1 MMYNLT
7 KLTLFLSIFTVYALN
22 AQQQGFGLVKSME
35 VISTSGNHTPDFNS
49 SSVFDGIPIM
59 GKKADKHN
67 NTYSLPFGAGFHAIY
82 FDQKSLASNL
92 FLSSDSTI
100 LTARADTLYQNTSA
114 YEMKG
119 TIRPNVWVFPFL
131 NIYGIFGYTKGLI
144 SPKLV
149 IPSVTIENIPIINT
163 LAVDSTFEINDE
175 IGYVGPTYG
184 IGATISFGYK
194 FMFFMIDY
202 NYSITN
208 PSDFDENLESHFFSP
223 KAGLF
228 LGKET
233 SEMFGALWLGA
244 MYINNDQTFYGKVD
258 VVDIDPAFIPFF
270 GEEANYSGN
279 LSAVQR
285 WNVILGG
292 SIIINHHHHLLVEL
306 GFLDRKQIT
315 IGYDFRF

>member
-1 MMYNLT
+1 MYNLT

-82 FDQKSLASNL
+82 FDQKYLASNL

-208 PSDFDENLESHFFSP
+208 PSDFDENLESHFLTL
-223 KAGLF
+223 K
-228 LGKET
+228 
-233 SEMFGALWLGA
+233 
-244 MYINNDQTFYGKVD
+244 
-258 VVDIDPAFIPFF
+258 PAFFWEKKHQKCSEHY
-270 GEEANYSGN
+270 G
-279 LSAVQR
+279 
-285 WNVILGG
+285 
-292 SIIINHHHHLLVEL
+292 
-306 GFLDRKQIT
+306 
-315 IGYDFRF
+315 